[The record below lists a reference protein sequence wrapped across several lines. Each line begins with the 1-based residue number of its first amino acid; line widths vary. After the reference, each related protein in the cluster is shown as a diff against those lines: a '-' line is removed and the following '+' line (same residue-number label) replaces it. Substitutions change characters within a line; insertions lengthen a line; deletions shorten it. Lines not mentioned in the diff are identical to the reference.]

1 MNAQRAVRSILAAIP
16 IAGLW
21 ILDFSPSLLLAKQNS
36 TRWVIIGVYP
46 QSQIAWAQSILP
58 AADKT
63 NTTVTPGAT
72 GRYDIT
78 GGATSKDGKNQFHSF
93 TRFGLNSGETANFI
107 SNQGIKNIF
116 GRVVGGDASFIN
128 GLIKVSGGNSN
139 LFLVNPAGI
148 IFGSNARLDVPGSF
162 FATTASSIGFDNRWF
177 NSTGINDYAA
187 LVGTPS
193 AFAFSAQ
200 SGSIVNVG
208 KLAVG
213 NGQNLTLLGGT
224 VISTGELSAPG
235 GQITVAAVPG
245 ENLVR
250 LSQNGMLL
258 SLEVSGSTGVS
269 DSTSLPFSPLS
280 LPRLLSGGGSD
291 HATGL
296 STNSQGQ
303 VVLTGGEAISASSGT
318 AIVSGA
324 ANVSEP
330 NGTGGTVHVLG
341 ERVGLFSA
349 KIDASGAEGG
359 GTVRVGGDYRGGGTL
374 PTANMTYVDGKSSIA
389 INATRSGNG
398 GSAVVWADGTTVFS
412 GNVNARGV
420 STVPNVGGVG
430 GFVEVS
436 AKKGL
441 IFNGSVDTRGTNG
454 LGTLLLDPENIVVTD
469 AAAAADDAAILANG
483 GILGAATSPGFPG
496 SSGSSLTISARAL
509 EGISATTNVVLE
521 ALNDIKI
528 SDLADDRLSF
538 QTTTGSVTFRAD
550 ADGNGT
556 GLFAMNSRDTI
567 STEGGAIAIFGRQV
581 TVGNLLSKG
590 GNISLTSQGEIAGN
604 NISASN
610 PNNGRSGNVLLEGLN
625 VRTEKVD
632 VSGSRSAGIVNLTA
646 QNVLSVGGIAGGSGN
661 ISLTGN
667 EIDLKGGNN
676 SVSGTGFL
684 VLQPWSPAQNIAI
697 AGTGNLGSNSFL
709 NLTASD
715 LGSLQNGFAGI
726 TIGRSDS
733 SGSILVANNL
743 NFSDPL
749 IIQSPSDRG
758 TITTTSSLTATDNAS
773 VTLKADGSIRTG
785 NISTNGQEIRITS
798 QTGNII
804 ADRLRTG
811 TEATLTSSS
820 NSGAVSR
827 VAGDVTLTAAAK
839 VTVGAI
845 DTRGNIAGNVN
856 LTGREGVSV
865 GPMEAGGLQ
874 TAGNITLTGGEI
886 DLTGNKNS
894 VASNGSLVLQPTE
907 APQNITIGGDGNKEG
922 LNLTGAELAT
932 LRNGFVSIAIGRSD
946 GNGQVLI
953 GPSPS
958 TPMPSSTPNST
969 LVPTVTFQDPI
980 VIRSPLGTGTIMG
993 TAAIAGID
1001 NASITL
1007 IAGSVK
1013 IGDITSPA
1021 GINITSSQGNIT
1033 TGTLSSRSTN
1043 GGAGDINIRSANAV
1057 ASGNIDAFGAKSG
1070 GDISITAPGSIA
1082 TGVINSSS
1090 ESGKAGSSTITGQK
1104 DIQVTSIK
1112 ARGNT
1117 GGDVEITAGGALR
1130 STVTSTNTE
1139 GDPVSIS
1146 TEGQVRSGSQT
1157 LLQSSCKS
1165 GTCTVTPLATGN
1177 SKPNTGTNTTVTGS
1191 IAIEPSPTPKTTIQ
1205 LKTTTNSQELV
1216 VAPNSIAIEP
1226 VPKSTTTNISSD
1238 QAVSSL
1244 GTSKTSTPGESQ
1256 PQSTSVLNN
1265 NLDTASSTNS
1275 DGGTTAQKPGS
1286 YQSVVVAESSRSN
1299 NSITQLNPIDAVQQ
1313 REQIQGKEFE
1323 RYFGS
1328 NLSGKSVTPQT
1339 IRDTLSSVNRLTG
1352 VKPAI
1357 VYVWAKANNLELV
1370 LLLPD
1375 GKNIFKSIPASR
1387 ETVLQVAKEFTNA
1400 VRSPR
1405 RLINADYKE
1414 PGEQLYQWLIA
1425 PLEADLELHKIDTL
1439 AFSMD
1444 AGLRTLPLAA
1454 LYDGKQFLVE
1464 KYSLGL
1470 IPSLSLTDTRYSN
1483 IKDARVLAMGASKFP
1498 EKYDQNPLPA
1508 VPLEISTIVGKI
1520 WPGLSFLNENF
1531 TLPNL
1536 REKRQQEYKIIH
1548 LATHGEFQPGGAEN
1562 SYIQFWDTKL
1572 RLSELDELK
1581 LSNPQV
1587 ELLVLSACTTAV
1599 GDEQAELGFAGLA
1612 VNAGVKSALASL
1624 WYVSDAGTLGLMT
1637 EFYQQL
1643 RVAPIKAEAL
1653 RQAQLAMLRGEVR
1666 LEDGYLVRSGN
1677 RQALPL
1683 PGELTARGDKNL
1695 SHPYYWA
1702 AFTMIGSPW

>member
-36 TRWVIIGVYP
+36 TRWVIIGIYP
-46 QSQIAWAQSILP
+46 QSQIACAQSILP
-58 AADKT
+58 ATDKT

-128 GLIKVSGGNSN
+128 GLIKISGGNSN

-224 VISTGELSAPG
+224 VISIGELSAPG

-258 SLEVSGSTGVS
+258 SLEVSAHTGVS

-296 STNSQGQ
+296 STNSIGQ
-303 VVLTGGEAISASSGT
+303 VVLTGGEAISASPGT

-324 ANVSEP
+324 ANVSDP
-330 NGTGGTVHVLG
+330 NGTGGAVHVLG

-359 GTVRVGGDYRGGGTL
+359 GMVRVGGDDRGGGTL

-412 GNVNARGV
+412 GNVDARGV

-469 AAAAADDAAILANG
+469 AAAGADDAAILANG

-509 EGISATTNVVLE
+509 EGIAGTTNVLLE

-538 QTTTGSVTFRAD
+538 KTTTGSVTFRAD

-556 GLFAMNSRDTI
+556 GVFAMNSKDTI
-567 STEGGAIAIFGRQV
+567 STEGGAIAIFGSQI

-625 VRTEKVD
+625 VRAEKIE
-632 VSGSRSAGIVNLTA
+632 VSGSRSGGVVNLTA

-661 ISLTGN
+661 INLTGN
-667 EIDLKGGNN
+667 EINLKGGNN
-676 SVSGTGFL
+676 SVTGSGFL
-684 VLQPWSPAQNIAI
+684 VLQPWSPAQNIVI
-697 AGTGNLGSNSFL
+697 AGTGDLGSNSFL

-733 SGSILVANNL
+733 SGLILVANNL

-749 IIQSPSDRG
+749 MIQSPSDRG
-758 TITTTSSLTATDNAS
+758 TITTTSSLTGTDNAS
-773 VTLKADGSIRTG
+773 ITLKADGNIRTG
-785 NISTNGQEIRITS
+785 NISTNGQEIRINS

-811 TEATLTSSS
+811 TEATLTNSS

-827 VAGDVTLTAAAK
+827 VAGDVTLTAGGK

-845 DTRGNIAGNVN
+845 DTRGNIAGNVT

-907 APQNITIGGDGNKEG
+907 TGQNITIGGDGNKEG

-958 TPMPSSTPNST
+958 ILIPSSTPNST
-969 LVPTVTFQDPI
+969 LVPTVSFQDPI

-993 TAAIAGID
+993 TAALAGID

-1104 DIQVTSIK
+1104 DVQVTSIK

-1117 GGDVEITAGGALR
+1117 GGDVEITAGGVLR
-1130 STVTSTNTE
+1130 STATSTNTE
-1139 GDPVSIS
+1139 GEPVSIS

-1165 GTCTVTPLATGN
+1165 GTCTVTPLVTGN
-1177 SKPNTGTNTTVTGS
+1177 SKTNTGTNTTVTGS
-1191 IAIEPSPTPKTTIQ
+1191 IAIEPSPAPKTTIQ

-1216 VAPNSIAIEP
+1216 AAPNSIAIEQ

-1238 QAVSSL
+1238 QAVSFL

-1265 NLDTASSTNS
+1265 NLDTASPTNT
-1275 DGGTTAQKPGS
+1275 DGVTTAQKPGN

-1299 NSITQLNPIDAVQQ
+1299 NSLTQLNPIDAVQQ
-1313 REQIQGKEFE
+1313 RDQIQGKEFE
-1323 RYFGS
+1323 RYFGG

-1405 RLINADYKE
+1405 RLINADYKQ

-1425 PLEADLELHKIDTL
+1425 PLAADLELHKIDSL

-1520 WPGLSFLNENF
+1520 WPGLSFLNEKF